1 MTSFLGILLGLALLV
16 AGGGFLVTGAS
27 QLASRLGIS
36 PMIVGL
42 TIVGFGTSAPELVVN
57 IIGGLRGESG
67 LAFGNVIGSNI
78 SNLALVLGAAALL
91 QTIDIQSSVIR
102 REVPL
107 LLLVTTIVTVMALD
121 NVLEGGTAR
130 IGVSDAVILLL
141 LFTLFIYITVQD
153 VILSK
158 KNDALLTEME
168 ESPLVVTETVSRYHM
183 AFIIAGFAL
192 LFVGG
197 EMTVRYSVAFAAVL
211 GVSTTLVGLF
221 VVAIGTSL
229 PELITSVIAAWRKE
243 PDLALGNILG
253 SNVFNSLIV
262 LPASALAGPVAI
274 PKGGVQDL
282 VVSWLIAAA
291 LIAIFL
297 VGRARPTRTR
307 GMSAAASNPDPSRS
321 CAPPLG
327 RARGRASALAGSTGS
342 EL

>member
-1 MTSFLGILLGLALLV
+1 MSSFFGIV
-16 AGGGFLVTGAS
+16 AGLTLLIVGGGLLVTGAS
-27 QLASRLGIS
+27 QLAARFGVS

-57 IIGGLRGESG
+57 IVGGLRGESA

-78 SNLALVLGAAALL
+78 SNLALVLGAAAML
-91 QTIDIQSSVIR
+91 QRIEIEGSVIR

-107 LLLVTTIVTVMALD
+107 LLLVTTIMTVMALD
-121 NVLEGGTAR
+121 TVLEGGTAR
-130 IGVSDAVILLL
+130 IGVSDAVVLLL

-153 VILSK
+153 VVLSK
-158 KNDALLTEME
+158 KNDALLTEIE
-168 ESPLVVTETVSRYHM
+168 ESTLVVTESVSRYNW
-183 AFIIAGFAL
+183 AFLIGGFIL

-197 EMTVRYSVAFAAVL
+197 EMTVRYSVTFATTL

-243 PDLALGNILG
+243 SDLALGNILG

-262 LPASALAGPVAI
+262 LPASALAGTVTI

-282 VVSWLIAAA
+282 AVSWLFTAA
-291 LIAIFL
+291 LIPIFL
-297 VGRARPTRTR
+297 IGRAR
-307 GMSAAASNPDPSRS
+307 
-321 CAPPLG
+321 LG
-327 RARGRASALAGSTGS
+327 RTSGIMLLIAYAAYAVIRIRGY
-342 EL
+342 

>member
-1 MTSFLGILLGLALLV
+1 MSSFFGIV
-16 AGGGFLVTGAS
+16 AGLTLLIVGGGLLVTGAS
-27 QLASRLGIS
+27 QLAARFGVS

-57 IIGGLRGESG
+57 IVGGLRGESA

-78 SNLALVLGAAALL
+78 SNLALVLGAAAML
-91 QTIDIQSSVIR
+91 QRIEIEGSVIR

-107 LLLVTTIVTVMALD
+107 LLLVTTIMTVMALD
-121 NVLEGGTAR
+121 TVLEGGTAR
-130 IGVSDAVILLL
+130 IGVSDAVVLLL

-153 VILSK
+153 VVLSK
-158 KNDALLTEME
+158 KNDALLTEIK
-168 ESPLVVTETVSRYHM
+168 ESTLVVTESVSRYNW
-183 AFIIAGFAL
+183 AFVIGGFVL

-197 EMTVRYSVAFAAVL
+197 EMTVRYSVTFATTL

-243 PDLALGNILG
+243 SDLALGNILG

-262 LPASALAGPVAI
+262 LPASALAGTVTI

-282 VVSWLIAAA
+282 AVSWLFTAA
-291 LIAIFL
+291 LIPIFL
-297 VGRARPTRTR
+297 IGRAR
-307 GMSAAASNPDPSRS
+307 
-321 CAPPLG
+321 LG
-327 RARGRASALAGSTGS
+327 RTSGIMLLIAYAAYAVIRIRGY
-342 EL
+342 